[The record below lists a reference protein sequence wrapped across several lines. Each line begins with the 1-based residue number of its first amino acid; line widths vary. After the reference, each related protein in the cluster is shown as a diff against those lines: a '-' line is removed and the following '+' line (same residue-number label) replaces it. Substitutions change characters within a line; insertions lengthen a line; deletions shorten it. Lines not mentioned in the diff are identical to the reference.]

1 VRASVFTD
9 PRIVQEI
16 PYAAMEALAVK
27 AARVPLPAFPKAAQA
42 KDICVEEM
50 QAAMLGMKTPE
61 QAAKSMGRR
70 LRPLMPA

>member
-1 VRASVFTD
+1 VRVSAYSA
-9 PRIVQEI
+9 PEIVRQI
-16 PYAAMEALAVK
+16 PYAAMEAQALK
-27 AARVPLPAFPKAAQA
+27 AARVPMPAFAKAAQA

-61 QAAKSMGRR
+61 QAGKSMAQR

>member
-1 VRASVFTD
+1 VRVSAFSA
-9 PRIVQEI
+9 PKIVKEI
-16 PYAAMEALAVK
+16 PYAAMEAEAVK
-27 AARVPLPAFPKAAQA
+27 AARVPLPAFAKAAQA

-61 QAAKSMGRR
+61 QAGKSMTQR